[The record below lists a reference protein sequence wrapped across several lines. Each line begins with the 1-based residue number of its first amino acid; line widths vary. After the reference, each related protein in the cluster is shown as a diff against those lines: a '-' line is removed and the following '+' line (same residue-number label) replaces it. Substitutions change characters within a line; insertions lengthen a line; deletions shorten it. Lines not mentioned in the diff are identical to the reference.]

1 MSRWWFQRFF
11 IFTPIWGRFPF
22 WLIFF
27 KSVETTTKMSYF
39 HWKWAH
45 TSTKVKYTPWN
56 PLTFPKNREN
66 FSYWTNQVLGGF
78 EFEGSRF
85 SIFWRGTLRE
95 TNMSHLA
102 KRNIIFKCAFFRG
115 DVSPRRVDFQQF
127 WDPKAM
133 GPDLKDDWV
142 PWKLD
147 VFGKPQNLTGIRRP
161 TWITN
166 FFLKTCWE
174 PNTSRS
180 GISLGGGFKY
190 VLFSLLFGEDDS
202 HFDYSNIFRMG
213 WNKTTN

>member
-1 MSRWWFQRFF
+1 MVSKIFYFHPYLGKIPILINIFQIGWNHHQDVIFPLEMSSHFNQSEVYSLKSFWRFQK
-11 IFTPIWGRFPF
+11 IEKTSLIEPIKSLEGLSSKVPGFPF
-22 WLIFF
+22 SEGVPSG
-27 KSVETTTKMSYF
+27 K
-39 HWKWAH
+39 
-45 TSTKVKYTPWN
+45 
-56 PLTFPKNREN
+56 LTCP
-66 FSYWTNQVLGGF
+66 T
-78 EFEGSRF
+78 
-85 SIFWRGTLRE
+85 
-95 TNMSHLA
+95 LA